1 MSTPVVAGAVALA
14 RQYFVE
20 GWYPTG
26 AAVAAD
32 AYTPSGPLL
41 KAVILG
47 ESTNFLSCLHEMY
60 LWITLQTYNWHAAL
74 MRTLLMI
81 C

>member
-47 ESTNFLSCLHEMY
+47 ESTNFELVLHG
-60 LWITLQTYNWHAAL
+60 I
-74 MRTLLMI
+74 
-81 C
+81 